1 MALTN
6 HFSIPYM
13 LTSKGSVEDN
23 SLTVQHSLSR
33 NLSNSLSGR
42 MSFGRGFVSRTLA
55 KTVQAV
61 SEVSESTL
69 VEKGSC
75 LDVGDAKNQSNRSA
89 LAHGIH
95 RNSPRNSAAPSAS
108 LRMLVRNTLVPK
120 PSSMSMPPVAHPIT
134 PPMGSMNRSWKMIVG
149 FFTGFAP
156 ASPSHFHFKSS
167 ACSPS

>member
-89 LAHGIH
+89 LAVGKCPCGLPALLAVIPKQSMEETFGSHTVPILHSRSWPGA
-95 RNSPRNSAAPSAS
+95 RDCKGKS
-108 LRMLVRNTLVPK
+108 LCDFYKHTYSSK
-120 PSSMSMPPVAHPIT
+120 PSCKSYHR
-134 PPMGSMNRSWKMIVG
+134 G
-149 FFTGFAP
+149 AP
-156 ASPSHFHFKSS
+156 YIFYVLLG
-167 ACSPS
+167 